1 MKLRFAL
8 VLFSSI
14 LAFSS
19 PQILAQGTDVVAET
33 ADRLRGQLSEV
44 QNHEAELKIRLEQLE
59 FDLRPENIER
69 HFAGYGSTRPEEL
82 REGRRRKLQLE
93 KDRVQSLLTEL
104 SGRRQRLESAIAMT
118 DAKVYQQSALGSASL
133 QSDPERQARFF
144 TATRML
150 AGGVITLLLIGGVL
164 VLLVARKRR
173 QSAI

>member
-8 VLFSSI
+8 VLLSCVI
-14 LAFSS
+14 AFSS
-19 PQILAQGTDVVAET
+19 PQVLAQDTNDAAET
-33 ADRLRGQLSEV
+33 AERLRGQLSEV
-44 QNHEAELKIRLEQLE
+44 QNDEAELKIRLEQIT

-93 KDRVQSLLTEL
+93 KDRVQSLLIEL
-104 SGRRQRLESAIAMT
+104 DGRRQRLESAIAVA
-118 DAKVYQQSALGSASL
+118 DAKVYQQSALGAVSL

-150 AGGVITLLLIGGVL
+150 AGGVIALLLIGGVL
-164 VLLVARKRR
+164 LLIAARKRR
-173 QSAI
+173 QLAA